1 MHSEHIGPS
10 STVIRIT
17 FLICENLHVQSTQV
31 FSVRPSSRIHS
42 LPVGI
47 SLKTRV
53 WALNSHLE
61 ETIFFY
67 FDSLKLKRILERSQ
81 SFSL

>member
-17 FLICENLHVQSTQV
+17 LPIRENLHIRSSNSSQCYFLLESKS
-31 FSVRPSSRIHS
+31 SVRYLLRRQDCGLLFS
-42 LPVGI
+42 
-47 SLKTRV
+47 
-53 WALNSHLE
+53 LE
-61 ETIFFY
+61 ETVFFY
-67 FDSLKLKRILERSQ
+67 FCSLKLKRILERSQ